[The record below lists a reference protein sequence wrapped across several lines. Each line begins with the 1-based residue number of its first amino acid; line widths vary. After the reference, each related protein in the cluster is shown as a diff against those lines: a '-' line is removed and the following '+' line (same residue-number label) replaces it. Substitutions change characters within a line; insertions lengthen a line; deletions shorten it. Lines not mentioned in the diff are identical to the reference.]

1 MEIITLKPFK
11 YKGRLQI
18 GIYFEYTEEL
28 KALTKKLAGVQWS
41 QTHNCFYVLFESDT
55 QLRLYTYYTERKH
68 FVDYQQLLGV
78 NAANVQKETS
88 DSKFISVSKKDL
100 TKAGIK
106 RMNTYVSYLRGKRFS
121 ESTVRTY
128 YSFALKLEAFCRK
141 DPQLLQDRDIELF
154 LEQVIT
160 KQHYAV
166 SSHRQCISALKH
178 YLELFKVELVNDLEK
193 MRPSKDRKLPTVL
206 SLAEVLKLLQVTKNL
221 KHRFILALIYSS
233 GLRIGELLNLKVK
246 DIDVERKEVFIRS
259 GKGRKDRVVI
269 LAESILPLLYNYLQ
283 TYRPQHFLIEGLE
296 MSSYSSSSVRKFLK
310 KSVKLAKISKRITP
324 HTLRHSF
331 ATHLLENGVSLRHIQ
346 ELLGHQKPE
355 TTMIYT
361 HVSMKHLMN
370 VRSPL
375 DQALLNLKEK
385 GYPDKKVFL
394 SGDFTV

>member
-1 MEIITLKPFK
+1 MAVITLKPFK
-11 YKGRLQI
+11 HKGYMQV
-18 GIYFEYTEEL
+18 GIFFEYNEKL
-28 KALTKKLAGVQWS
+28 KELTKKLSGVKWS
-41 QTHNCFYVLFESDT
+41 QTHKCFYILFESDA
-55 QLRLYTYYTERKH
+55 QHKLYTYFTQEKH
-68 FVDYQQLLGV
+68 FVDYQQLYGLAKV
-78 NAANVQKETS
+78 NEQEHTGG
-88 DSKFISVSKKDL
+88 SKFISVSKKEL
-100 TKAGIK
+100 TQAGIK

-128 YSFALKLEAFCRK
+128 YSFILKFEAFYHK
-141 DPQLLQDRDIELF
+141 EPELITDRDIELF

-178 YLELFKVELVNDLEK
+178 YLELFKVELESDIEK
-193 MRPSKDRKLPTVL
+193 MRPSKSKVLPTVL
-206 SLAEVLKLLQVTKNL
+206 SLEEVIRLLQVTKNL

-246 DIDVERKEVFIRS
+246 DIDIERKEVFIRN

-269 LAESILPLLYNYLQ
+269 LAESVLPLLYNYLQ

-296 MSSYSSSSVRKFLK
+296 MSRYSSSSVRKFLK
-310 KSVKLAKISKRITP
+310 KSAQLAKITKRITP

-331 ATHLLENGVSLRHIQ
+331 ATHLLENGVDLRCIQ

-375 DQALLNLKEK
+375 DQALLNLKDK
-385 GYPDKKVFL
+385 GYPNKKVFL
-394 SGDFTV
+394 SGDF

>member
-1 MEIITLKPFK
+1 MAVITLKPFK
-11 YKGRLQI
+11 HKEKLQV
-18 GIYFEYTEEL
+18 GIFFEYNDKL
-28 KALTKKLAGVQWS
+28 KALTKELPGVLWS
-41 QTHNCFYVLFESDT
+41 RTHKCFYVLFENDS
-55 QLRLYTYYTERKH
+55 QYKLYAYYIQHKH
-68 FVDYQQLLGV
+68 FVDYQLLSGLTKV
-78 NAANVQKETS
+78 EERQHTK

-100 TKAGIK
+100 TKAGIV

-128 YSFALKLEAFCRK
+128 YSFVLKFEAFYHK
-141 DPQLLQDRDIELF
+141 GPQMITNRDVELF

-178 YLELFKVELVNDLEK
+178 YLELFKVELAGEIEK
-193 MRPSKDRKLPTVL
+193 MRPSKGRILPTVL
-206 SLAEVLKLLQVTKNL
+206 SLEEVIRLLQVTKNL
-221 KHRFILALIYSS
+221 KHRFILALLYSS
-233 GLRIGELLNLKVK
+233 GLRIGELLNLKVE
-246 DIDVERKEVFIRS
+246 DIDIERKEVFIRN

-269 LAESILPLLYNYLQ
+269 LAESVLPLLYNYLQ

-296 MSSYSSSSVRKFLK
+296 MSRYSSSSVRKFLK
-310 KSVKLAKISKRITP
+310 ESVKRANITKRITP

-331 ATHLLENGVSLRHIQ
+331 ATHLLENGVDLRLIQ

-361 HVSMKHLMN
+361 HVSMKHLMK

-375 DQALLNLKEK
+375 DQALLDLKDK

-394 SGDFTV
+394 SGDF